1 MPPHSSVSAIIK
13 FASSSKPASSTASR
27 LCRTRHIRSVRPT
40 SQVSRSLLRSSKK
53 VAQSR
58 GHSAHIGQDVVV
70 QYRWHP
76 LHGQRVRRIQSE
88 RRAAGEL
95 VHVELTPGAVT
106 ILPVWKLDAI
116 YCAGLKVGAPQ
127 VSLAALRT
135 LCELLIACESRLV
148 SAEGNIVTQEAQ
160 DGSAVTTRTKD
171 GACLQTHSP
180 DDGTTPARSR
190 SRRRATSG
198 HDTGGAPSRAESD
211 GAAPARGGRRSN
223 AGGQR

>member
-1 MPPHSSVSAIIK
+1 VIH
-13 FASSSKPASSTASR
+13 
-27 LCRTRHIRSVRPT
+27 
-40 SQVSRSLLRSSKK
+40 
-53 VAQSR
+53 
-58 GHSAHIGQDVVV
+58 
-70 QYRWHP
+70 YRWHP

-88 RRAAGEL
+88 RRASGEL
-95 VHVELTPGAVT
+95 VHVELTPRAVT
-106 ILPVWKLDAI
+106 ILPAWKLDAI
-116 YCAGLKVGAPQ
+116 YCAGLKIGTPQ

-135 LCELLIACESRLV
+135 LRELLIACESRLV
-148 SAEGNIVTQEAQ
+148 SADGNIVTQEAQ

-171 GACLQTHSP
+171 GACLRTHSP
-180 DDGTTPARSR
+180 DGTTPARSR